1 MANMNQKTEE
11 LKSYMD
17 EQFCSRDKTLEETCG
32 NLFEKFRKQI
42 ELQFTNELKKQSKRI
57 EELEFDKTL
66 IQNQI
71 LEIRKQNLYNQQKI

>member
-17 EQFCSRDKTLEETCG
+17 KQFCSRDKTLEETCG
-32 NLFEKFRKQI
+32 NLFEKFQKQI
-42 ELQFTNELKKQSKRI
+42 ELQFTNELKKQNKRI

>member
-1 MANMNQKTEE
+1 MW
-11 LKSYMD
+11 
-17 EQFCSRDKTLEETCG
+17 
-32 NLFEKFRKQI
+32 KFVRRVRKQI
-42 ELQFTNELKKQSKRI
+42 ELQFTNELKNQSKRI

>member
-1 MANMNQKTEE
+1 MW
-11 LKSYMD
+11 
-17 EQFCSRDKTLEETCG
+17 
-32 NLFEKFRKQI
+32 KFVRRVRKQI